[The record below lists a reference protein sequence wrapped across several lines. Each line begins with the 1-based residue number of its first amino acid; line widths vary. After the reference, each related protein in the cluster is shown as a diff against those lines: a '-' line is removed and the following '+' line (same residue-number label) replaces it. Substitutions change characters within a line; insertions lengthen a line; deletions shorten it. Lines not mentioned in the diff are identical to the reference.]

1 MKGGPTVAVV
11 IPVYNCAAYVEEAL
25 ASIEAQ
31 TQAPDRVIIVDDGS
45 TDGSADIVANFIARS
60 ALPFQ
65 LLRQANAGI
74 AAARN
79 AGVSRCHE
87 DLIAFLDS
95 DDTFYPAFLE
105 RASNVLAGHPEL
117 ILCFMDRDV
126 VDGAGN
132 FIRRDLDHPDFRA
145 MPVERYEDGTV
156 VLADNPFITLAAG
169 NLIPI
174 GLMLRRSAFQRVG
187 GFDEIQ
193 RAVEDR
199 AFLMRLAKIGKFG
212 FIDEPLGIWRR
223 HGDNTSG
230 PKNAFKMLWYG
241 DMALEKLEQEAAKWS
256 INAEELNAIRE
267 ERRRM
272 AHRLLYTT
280 SRGALVEFFPTA
292 IRLIREGRIGWPPA
306 LRGMLRY
313 GWYRAARW
321 RR

>member
-1 MKGGPTVAVV
+1 MKVGPTVAVV
-11 IPVYNCAAYVEEAL
+11 IPVYNCAAYVKEAL

-31 TQAPDRVIIVDDGS
+31 TLAPDRVIVVDDGS
-45 TDGSADIVANFIARS
+45 TDGSGDIVADFIAHS
-60 ALPFQ
+60 SQPLQ

-79 AGVSRCHE
+79 AGVACCRE

-105 RASNVLAGHPEL
+105 RASNVLADHSEL

-132 FIRRDLDHPDFRA
+132 FMRRDLDHPNFRA
-145 MPVERYEDGTV
+145 MPVERCADGTI
-156 VLADNPFITLAAG
+156 VLAESPFVTLATG
-169 NLIPI
+169 NVIPI
-174 GLMLRRSAFQRVG
+174 GLMLRRSAFEQVG
-187 GFDEIQ
+187 GFDEKQ

-199 AFLMRLAKIGKFG
+199 PFLMRLAKIGKFG

-241 DMALEKLEQEAAKWS
+241 DMALEQLEQEAEKWS
-256 INAEELNAIRE
+256 INVEELNAIRE
-267 ERRRM
+267 ERARM
-272 AHRLLYTT
+272 AHRLLYTA
-280 SRGALVEFFPTA
+280 SHGALVEFFPTA
-292 IRLIREGRIGWPPA
+292 IRLTRERRVGWRPT
-306 LRGMLRY
+306 LRGILRY
-313 GWYRAARW
+313 GWYRATRG